1 MTMVDRLTAIAIC
14 VGSVQSQN
22 LFRQPPP
29 EKWVDEIEFNDNVR
43 FCLLICSVVILL
55 FEFLNMP
62 GMLGGGEKLYLIDAI
77 GIGGDAA
84 FRAETGFHN
93 QDVVMFVIL
102 CVLTMLYVLSGEPLD
117 GSVLSEAEQREAN
130 FLETGRRET
139 DSERGAREYRKN
151 DPNRLMWPYV
161 FTSGKPVMK
170 KHWDRLYS
178 GRRRRFG
185 RSNPSDYTGDDI
197 NSVDGGPPSDAD

>member
-1 MTMVDRLTAIAIC
+1 
-14 VGSVQSQN
+14 
-22 LFRQPPP
+22 
-29 EKWVDEIEFNDNVR
+29 
-43 FCLLICSVVILL
+43 
-55 FEFLNMP
+55 MP

-84 FRAETGFHN
+84 FRAETGFHK
-93 QDVVMFVIL
+93 QDVVMFAL
-102 CVLTMLYVLSGEPLD
+102 LGVLTMLYVLSADDDLD
-117 GSVLSEAEQREAN
+117 WEALIAAQDAQDAREAEQREAN

-139 DSERGAREYRKN
+139 GSERRKRKNREN
-151 DPNRLMWPYV
+151 DPNQAMWPYV
-161 FTSGKPVMK
+161 FPSGKTVRK

-178 GRRRRFG
+178 GGRRRFV